1 LILKNKLPDEKGDP
15 RSTDWENN
23 NASKTTVAGIFERCR
38 AFAAKQAEGVFL
50 KAPTLDVLHDQI
62 AGFMGCETDHDGR
75 TLRWQR
81 SSQKR

>member
-15 RSTDWENN
+15 RSTDWEL
-23 NASKTTVAGIFERCR
+23 AGIFERCR

-75 TLRWQR
+75 THRWQR
-81 SSQKR
+81 